1 MPVLRDIC
9 LSLNFYR
16 IKEIAEESAIIE
28 SKWDHISRNTE
39 KKVICTVGENVIS
52 NQAHIDKSK
61 LQPCKHEE
69 ADTIVMIHVAD
80 ADTDADEIWIAF
92 ATGKHFRYIPIHDIA
107 QSLGPLQS
115 RIIPIFYAFTGCDT
129 VSSFAGRG
137 KKTAW
142 DTWNAF
148 PEVSAVF
155 RQMTDQP
162 STISRD
168 SILPLLERYVVLLYH
183 RTSESNSVNEAREVF
198 FAHKGRSIES
208 VPQTRKALYQHAK
221 HSVYQAGLILIQCV
235 LLQPV
240 LPSPDLYC
248 WKKQDNGM

>member
-1 MPVLRDIC
+1 
-9 LSLNFYR
+9 
-16 IKEIAEESAIIE
+16 
-28 SKWDHISRNTE
+28 
-39 KKVICTVGENVIS
+39 
-52 NQAHIDKSK
+52 
-61 LQPCKHEE
+61 
-69 ADTIVMIHVAD
+69 MIHVAD
-80 ADTDADEIWIAF
+80 AVRDGFKKINIKTVDTDVIVIAISVFKNTEADEIWIAF

-115 RIIPIFYAFTGCDT
+115 RIIPTFHAFTGCDT
-129 VSSFAGRG
+129 LSSFAGRG

-148 PEVSAVF
+148 LEVSAAF

-183 RTSESNSVNEAREVF
+183 RTIESNSVNEAREVF

-208 VPQTRKALYQHAK
+208 VPPTREAFYQHAK
-221 HSVYQAGLILIQCV
+221 RSVYQAGLILIQCL

-240 LPSPDLYC
+240 LPSPDLYG
-248 WKKQDNGM
+248 WKKEDNGK